1 MLMTEKELVRGCVQ
15 EKRSCQE
22 KLYQQYY
29 KKMFAVCMRYGKNR
43 DQALDML
50 QEGFIKVYN
59 NINSFNHTGSLE
71 GWIRRIM
78 VNSAINLIRKEKPT
92 VDINDVYEDSN
103 VVNNE
108 TVLDKMSV
116 DEIMKLIQ
124 KLPTG
129 YKTVFNLFAIEG
141 YSHKEIAEMLDIQ
154 ESTSRTQF
162 LKAKTA
168 LRKML
173 EELKAPVKNVE

>member
-1 MLMTEKELVRGCVQ
+1 MTEKELVRGCVQ

>member
-1 MLMTEKELVRGCVQ
+1 MTEKELVKGCAQ
-15 EKRSCQE
+15 EKRSFQE
-22 KLYQQYY
+22 LLYQQYY
-29 KKMFAVCMRYGKNR
+29 KKMFAVCMRYGKDR

-59 NINSFNHTGSLE
+59 NINSFNHSGSLE

-92 VDINDVYEDSN
+92 IDINNVYEDRN
-103 VVNNE
+103 VITKE
-108 TVLDKMSV
+108 TVLDKMSA
-116 DEIMKLIQ
+116 DEIMELIQ
-124 KLPTG
+124 KLPHG

-168 LRKML
+168 LKKML
-173 EELKAPVKNVE
+173 EELKTPIRNVE